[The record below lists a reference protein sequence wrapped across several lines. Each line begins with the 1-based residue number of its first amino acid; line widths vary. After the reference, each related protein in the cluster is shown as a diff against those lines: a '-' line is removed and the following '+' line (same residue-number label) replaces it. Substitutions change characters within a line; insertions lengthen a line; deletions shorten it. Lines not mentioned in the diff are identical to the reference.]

1 MILWLSE
8 QCLYPE
14 IYSTFTEPPRGVVDA
29 VAAPLES
36 AVEPVRIHCGQD
48 VEVGRL
54 EDLSVELEDVLDQVD
69 EELAAHGLVA
79 VHVGH
84 HLHHRPQELVLA
96 LKRWEMQ
103 TRNLNCIELVT
114 DMRRHKWERK
124 LLY

>member
-1 MILWLSE
+1 MILWLFK

-14 IYSTFTEPPRGVVDA
+14 IYSTFTKPPSGVGDA
-29 VAAPLES
+29 VAAPLET
-36 AVEPVRIHCGQD
+36 AVEPVRVHGRQD

-54 EDLSVELEDVLDQVD
+54 EDLSVKPEDVLGHVY